1 MFKYTST
8 LFDAMTSV
16 SEVFLEQTLTR
27 NTRKVKKSEQILA
40 DIGSIGST
48 SNLSGSLDISHQ
60 IRGLKTPKQP
70 LKGNF
75 PWHCFIHFHQF
86 IIVYLWS
93 QTVAEIA
100 HEISEY
106 FHCFPFASQKQ
117 DEN

>member
-8 LFDAMTSV
+8 LFDAMTYV

-60 IRGLKTPKQP
+60 IRGL
-70 LKGNF
+70 N
-75 PWHCFIHFHQF
+75 FHQF
-86 IIVYLWS
+86 ISGYTTNGPKQLQKSHMKFPNIFIVSLLPVKNKMKTSTFQEKDLY
-93 QTVAEIA
+93 
-100 HEISEY
+100 
-106 FHCFPFASQKQ
+106 
-117 DEN
+117 

>member
-1 MFKYTST
+1 
-8 LFDAMTSV
+8 MTYV

-75 PWHCFIHFHQF
+75 PWHCFINFHQ
-86 IIVYLWS
+86 IYLWLHHQWS
-93 QTVAEIA
+93 QTLAEIA
-100 HEISEY
+100 REISEY